1 MDPKSITGSDLV
13 SLFRPSE
20 CDLRLYL
27 REIGTEEAEP
37 SPYSQL
43 LVELGKQH
51 EQMHLTSFG
60 DAEVIDI
67 SQLPAADRFDAT
79 RDAISRGAA
88 VIYQGALRGEQYV
101 DGANVELSG
110 YPDFLINSDAGYV
123 IRDSKI
129 SRRISEREHPE
140 IYAQLGLYAMMY
152 SQTFGAACAG
162 LEVHSG
168 ADLVVPI
175 EDLDEAVAIAKTSI
189 ERAYRSKTLSAI
201 PFEPVGWSKCQSCG
215 FTDICWAPAVEE
227 HKVSIVPELNT
238 NVARQLHAQGIET
251 IDDLLSQTDAS
262 TLTEL
267 RGVGAK
273 SAEKILRNAKA
284 IANDQLEVF
293 VAIDLP
299 KAKSLVM
306 FDLEGVPPHLDN
318 NEKIYIWGLK
328 VYGEQAGEFIPAV
341 AGFDADG
348 DRDGWL
354 SFLAAVENLVSE
366 LGEIRF
372 VHWASY
378 EKTMIKRYVERFG
391 DLNGTAEMLLE
402 KLLLDLLPVTK
413 ASVALPIPSY
423 SLKVVEKFVGFE
435 RTLPESNGDWAI
447 VQFIEATEQRDAAQ
461 RDSIVEKVLRYNE
474 EDLDATWAVF
484 QWLRAL
490 S

>member
-1 MDPKSITGSDLV
+1 MDPKPITGSDLV
-13 SLFRPSE
+13 SLFRPSA

-51 EQMHLTSFG
+51 EQMHLASFV
-60 DAEVIDI
+60 DAEVVDI
-67 SQLPAADRFDAT
+67 SQLPATDRFEAT
-79 RDAISRGAA
+79 RDAVGRGAA
-88 VIYQGALRGEQYV
+88 VIYQGALRGEHSV
-101 DGANVELSG
+101 DGARVALSG
-110 YPDFLINSDAGYV
+110 YPDFLINSEAGYV

-129 SRRISEREHPE
+129 SRRISAREHPE

-152 SQTFGAACAG
+152 LQTFGAACAG

-175 EDLDEAVAIAKTSI
+175 EDLDDAVAIAETSI
-189 ERAYRSKTLSAI
+189 ERAHRSKTLSSL
-201 PFEPVGWSKCQSCG
+201 PFEPVGWSKCQSCRFTG
-215 FTDICWAPAVEE
+215 FCWAPAVEE
-227 HKVSIVPELNT
+227 RKVSIVPDLNT
-238 NVARQLHAQGIET
+238 SAALQLHAQGIET
-251 IDDLLSQTDAS
+251 IDDLLSTTDVS
-262 TLTEL
+262 KLTEL

-273 SAEKILRNAKA
+273 SAEKILRNARA
-284 IANDQLEVF
+284 IAANRLEVF
-293 VAIDLP
+293 AEIELP
-299 KAKSLVM
+299 EAKSLVM

-328 VYGEQAGEFIPAV
+328 VYGEDAGEFIPAV
-341 AGFDADG
+341 AGFDTGG

-354 SFLAAVENLVSE
+354 SFLAAVENIVSE
-366 LGEIRF
+366 LGEIPF
-372 VHWASY
+372 VHWAAY

-391 DLNGTAEMLLE
+391 DVNGTAEMLQE

-423 SLKVVEKFVGFE
+423 SLKVVEKYVGFE

-447 VQFIEATEQRDAAQ
+447 VQFIEATELGDAAQ
-461 RDSIVEKVLRYNE
+461 RDAIVAKVLQYNE
-474 EDLDATWAVF
+474 
-484 QWLRAL
+484 
-490 S
+490 